1 MMSQNQLIT
10 HGTTTTVGNIH
21 LSKAKPW
28 RQETSR
34 TAHAQTR
41 LSVRE
46 KGGKLSLG
54 VFMIPLRKKNSLYY
68 YISTIS
74 DTIQYLLGKIVP
86 PTCLRNGLRFGAAP
100 RKRCVQRKRRLNCGC
115 YFAEWQEGTSSGNA
129 DKEREY
135 SIMGGLVTA

>member
-21 LSKAKPW
+21 LTKAKPW

-74 DTIQYLLGKIVP
+74 DTIQYLLEKLCRPRAYETACASAPPRGNVVFKESAASTAAAILPSGKRKLRRAT
-86 PTCLRNGLRFGAAP
+86 PT
-100 RKRCVQRKRRLNCGC
+100 KRENTPLWAVL
-115 YFAEWQEGTSSGNA
+115 
-129 DKEREY
+129 
-135 SIMGGLVTA
+135 